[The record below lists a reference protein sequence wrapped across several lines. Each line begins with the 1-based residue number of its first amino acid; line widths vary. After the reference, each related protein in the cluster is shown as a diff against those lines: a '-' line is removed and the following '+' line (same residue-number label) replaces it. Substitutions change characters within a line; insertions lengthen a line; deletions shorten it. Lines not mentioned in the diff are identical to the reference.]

1 MYLLVE
7 STEMGHAAPELD
19 VQDKENVMASPSGSV
34 AVIVL
39 IGVGIAFVSTDEM
52 VSEINQSINELKD

>member
-1 MYLLVE
+1 
-7 STEMGHAAPELD
+7 
-19 VQDKENVMASPSGSV
+19 MASSSGSV

-39 IGVGIAFVSTDEM
+39 IGVGIAFVSTDET